1 MIVAGC
7 PDDGEVNMAADGSV
21 QDSMHQ
27 RRVARLRR
35 LEQLLP
41 GPATRPDACMPGPRL
56 LEILGDAYPGESPAA
71 QQRALQR
78 DLAALVEQG
87 RIEAVD
93 PQAKPRRYRRSSDG
107 LEDDALIR
115 GYTLQQMRDLVA
127 EAIPSRRLER
137 LWQRI
142 LHEFD
147 VPLLGEQRLRV
158 IPDTIRLEPP
168 AIDAAVLQTMITA
181 LADRRVLQVVYRN
194 GSGEVSTPRLHAQ
207 ALVQRGPM
215 AYLLAMKNDEDMVRL
230 YAVNRFVRAALDH
243 DTALRVAAHFDLD
256 QVIADG
262 RVDFGRG
269 EMIDLE
275 LKVRGY
281 LSNLLRDCSLGTGQ
295 VIEDEPEGSGFDLRL
310 RTRVAQTGQLLRWL
324 LGAGPNIEVVAPAR
338 LRAVVANQAMRTATL
353 YPAPE
358 S

>member
-1 MIVAGC
+1 MNG
-7 PDDGEVNMAADGSV
+7 V

-35 LEQLLP
+35 LERLLP
-41 GPATRPDACMPGPRL
+41 GPTTRPAECMPGPRL
-56 LEILGDAYPGESPAA
+56 LEILGDAYPGESLAA

-137 LWQRI
+137 VWQRLI
-142 LHEFD
+142 HEFD
-147 VPLLGEQRLRV
+147 VPLLDEQRLRV
-158 IPDTIRLEPP
+158 VPDTIRLEPP
-168 AIDAAVLQTMITA
+168 YIDAAVLQTVITA
-181 LADRRVLQVVYRN
+181 LAERRVLQAVYRN
-194 GSGEVSTPRLHAQ
+194 SNGERSTPTLHAQ

-215 AYLLAMKNDEDMVRL
+215 AYLLALKNDEDLIRL
-230 YAVNRFVRAALDH
+230 YAVNRFVSAALDP
-243 DTALRVAAHFDLD
+243 DSVLRVASHFDLD
-256 QVIADG
+256 QAIADG

-269 EMIDLE
+269 EMIELE
-275 LKVRGY
+275 LRVRGY
-281 LSNLLRDCSLGTGQ
+281 LSKLLRDCSLGTGQ
-295 VIEDEPEGSGFDLRL
+295 VIEEEPEGSGFDLRL
-310 RTRVAQTGQLLRWL
+310 RTRVPQTGQLLRWL
-324 LGAGPNIEVVAPAR
+324 LGAGPNVEVLAPAR